1 MKQIHLIR
9 HSKSDWETGFKSD
22 HERPLSEKG
31 KKNARS
37 LRKYLEKI
45 EFKID
50 LFLVSSSKRT
60 VDTYRIITKG
70 RDPSFETKVTEKLYE
85 SDSEDILTMIRELNL
100 KFKDVALLGHNP
112 GIEEIANRLIRGNE
126 DLSLSESVFFK
137 FPTSGF
143 LSIQIETKSW
153 EELGNVP
160 GKIIR
165 FWVPG

>member
-1 MKQIHLIR
+1 MKQIHLFR

-22 HERPLSEKG
+22 HGRPLSEKG

-50 LFLVSSSKRT
+50 LFLVSDSKRT
-60 VDTYRIITKG
+60 ADTYRIITKG
-70 RDPSFETKVTEKLYE
+70 RTLSSETKITEKLYE
-85 SDSEDILTMIRELNL
+85 SDSEDILTMIRKLNL
-100 KFKDVALLGHNP
+100 RFKNVALLGHNP

-126 DLSLSESVFFK
+126 DLSLSESVFLK

-143 LSIQIETKSW
+143 LSIQIETESW
-153 EELGNVP
+153 EELGKVP

-165 FWVPG
+165 FWIPG